1 MMAKDHDIKPFL
13 DDPSL
18 LTETFRKVIEAL
30 DSSGE
35 DDVTQEKEAQ
45 LREIAK
51 SVERLEKA
59 GVAVPDALRGE
70 KTRLAAELAV
80 QSEGLAAMNRLADEM
95 AEVLQDLEARVGR
108 NGQPGDKKQ
117 TRRKRSRSPKTGNDV
132 LREHILRALKKLGG
146 SAHVT
151 EVLEEMG
158 RQLEGNLLPGDLEW
172 RETAKECAWQNNARW
187 ERHQMVKDGLL
198 RSDSP
203 RGHWQIREDKA

>member
-1 MMAKDHDIKPFL
+1 MMASDHDIKPFL
-13 DDPSL
+13 DDPAL
-18 LTETFRKVIEAL
+18 LTETFREVIEAL

-51 SVERLEKA
+51 SIERLEKQ
-59 GVAVPDALRGE
+59 GVPVPDALRGE
-70 KTRLAAELAV
+70 KTRLASELAV
-80 QSEGLAAMNRLADEM
+80 QSEGLAAMNHLADEM
-95 AEVLQDLEARVGR
+95 DEVLQDLKARIGR
-108 NGQPGDKKQ
+108 NGNPAGGKKP
-117 TRRKRSRSPKTGNDV
+117 RRKRSRAPRTGNDV
-132 LREHILRALKKLGG
+132 LREHILRALKNLGG

-158 RQLEGNLLPGDLEW
+158 RQLEGKLLPGDFEW
-172 RETAKECAWQNNARW
+172 RETAKECVWRNNARW

-203 RGHWQIREDKA
+203 RGHWQLSEDQK

>member
-1 MMAKDHDIKPFL
+1 MMTRDHHIKPFL

-18 LTETFRKVIEAL
+18 LTKTFREVIEAL

-51 SVERLEKA
+51 SIERLEKA
-59 GVAVPDALRGE
+59 GVTVPDALRGE

-80 QSEGLAAMNRLADEM
+80 KSEGLAAMNRLADEM
-95 AEVLQDLEARVGR
+95 AEVLQDLEARIGR
-108 NGQPGDKKQ
+108 TGQPGRKS
-117 TRRKRSRSPKTGNDV
+117 RPGRKRSRSPKTGDDV

-146 SAHVT
+146 RARVAD
-151 EVLEEMG
+151 VLEEVG
-158 RQLEGNLLPGDLEW
+158 RQLEGRLLPGDLEW
-172 RETAKECAWQNNARW
+172 RESSKECVWRNNAKW
-187 ERHQMVKDGLL
+187 ERNEMKKAGLL

-203 RGHWQIREDKA
+203 HGVWELNEDQK